1 MVNEY
6 VLDTSALI
14 GAWVR
19 TYPPDHFPNFWDNL
33 DATAQRGRIVVPE
46 EVVAELKAKQDELLT
61 WVRDREEWLKA
72 PTTRAVM
79 ERMRVV
85 LREHP
90 GLTRPG
96 TGRDR
101 ADPFVIATA
110 WELGMT
116 VVTEERGGSEAKPKI
131 PSVCRSLGIDCLSV
145 VDLIRREG
153 WTF

>member
-1 MVNEY
+1 MNAY

-19 TYPPDHFPNFWDNL
+19 TYPPANFPNFWDNL
-33 DATAQRGRIVVPE
+33 DATAQQGRIVVPE
-46 EVVAELKAKQDELLT
+46 EVVTELRAKQDELLT
-61 WVRDREEWLKA
+61 WVRDREEWLKM

-79 ERMRVV
+79 AKTRTV

-90 GLTRPG
+90 GLTQPG
-96 TGRDR
+96 TGRGR

-131 PSVCRSLGIDCLSV
+131 PSVCKSLDIDCVAV

>member
-1 MVNEY
+1 MVNAY

-19 TYPPDHFPNFWDNL
+19 TYPPEHFPNFWDNL
-33 DATAQRGRIVVPE
+33 DAMAQNGRILVPE
-46 EVVAELKAKQDELLT
+46 EVITELKAKQDELLT
-61 WVRDREEWLKA
+61 WVRDREEWLLA

-79 ERMRVV
+79 VKMRVV
-85 LREHP
+85 LSQFP
-90 GLTRPG
+90 GLTQPS
-96 TGRDR
+96 TGRGK

-131 PSVCRSLGIDCLSV
+131 PSVCKALRIDCASV
-145 VDLIRREG
+145 VDLIRREQ
-153 WTF
+153 WKF

>member
-1 MVNEY
+1 MVNAY

-19 TYPPDHFPNFWDNL
+19 TYPPEHFPNFWDNL
-33 DATAQRGRIVVPE
+33 DAMAQNGRVLVPE
-46 EVVAELKAKQDELLT
+46 EVVTELKAKQDELLI
-61 WVRDREEWLKA
+61 WVRNHEEWLKA

-79 ERMRVV
+79 AKTRVV
-85 LREHP
+85 LSQYP
-90 GLTRPG
+90 GLTQPG
-96 TGRDR
+96 TGRGR

-116 VVTEERGGSEAKPKI
+116 VVTEEHGGSEAKPKI
-131 PSVCRSLGIDCLSV
+131 PSVCKSLGVDCISV

>member
-1 MVNEY
+1 MVNAY

-14 GAWVR
+14 GAWMR
-19 TYPPDHFPNFWDNL
+19 TYPPKHFPNFWDNL
-33 DATAQRGRIVVPE
+33 DAMAQNGRVLMPE
-46 EVVAELKAKQDELLT
+46 EVVTELKAKQDELLI
-61 WVRDREEWLKA
+61 WVRNREEWLKA

-79 ERMRVV
+79 EKTRAV
-85 LREHP
+85 LSQYP
-90 GLTRPG
+90 GLTQPG
-96 TGRDR
+96 TGRGK

-131 PSVCRSLGIDCLSV
+131 PSVYKSLEIDCVSV

>member
-1 MVNEY
+1 MNAY

-19 TYPPDHFPNFWDNL
+19 TYPPASFPNFWDHL
-33 DATAQRGRIVVPE
+33 DATAQQGRIVVPE
-46 EVVAELKAKQDELLT
+46 EVVTELKAKQDELLT

-79 ERMRVV
+79 DKTRAVLER
-85 LREHP
+85 HP
-90 GLTRPG
+90 GLTQPS
-96 TGRDR
+96 TGRGR

-116 VVTEERGGSEAKPKI
+116 VVTEERGGSDAKPKI
-131 PSVCRSLGIDCLSV
+131 PSVCKLLGIDCLSV

>member
-1 MVNEY
+1 MNAY

-14 GAWVR
+14 GAWAR
-19 TYPPDHFPNFWDNL
+19 TYPPANFPNFWDHL
-33 DATAQRGRIVVPE
+33 DAMAQHGRILVPE
-46 EVVAELKAKQDELLT
+46 EVVAELKAKQDELLI
-61 WVRDREEWLKA
+61 WVRNREEWLKA

-79 ERMRVV
+79 EKTRAV
-85 LREHP
+85 LSQYP
-90 GLTRPG
+90 GLTQAS
-96 TGRDR
+96 TGRGK

-131 PSVCRSLGIDCLSV
+131 PSVCKSLGIDCLSV

-153 WTF
+153 WSF

>member
-1 MVNEY
+1 MVNAY

-14 GAWVR
+14 GAWAR
-19 TYPPDHFPNFWDNL
+19 TYPPANFPNFWDRL
-33 DATAQRGRIVVPE
+33 DATAQQGRIVVPE
-46 EVVAELKAKQDELLT
+46 EVETELKTKQDELLT

-79 ERMRVV
+79 DKTRAV
-85 LREHP
+85 LEEYP
-90 GLTRPG
+90 GLTQPNAGKG
-96 TGRDR
+96 T

-110 WELGMT
+110 WELEMT
-116 VVTEERGGSEAKPKI
+116 VVTEERGGSEARPKI
-131 PSVCRSLGIDCLSV
+131 PSVCRALDIDCVAV

>member
-1 MVNEY
+1 MNAY

-19 TYPPDHFPNFWDNL
+19 SYPPDNFPNFWINM
-33 DATAQRGRIVVPE
+33 DAAGQEGRLLIPH
-46 EVVAELKAKQDELLT
+46 EVYRELESKQDELLK
-61 WVRDREEWLKA
+61 WARDRQEWMLA
-72 PTTRAVM
+72 PTNRAVM
-79 ERMRVV
+79 VRVREV
-85 LREHP
+85 LSRHP
-90 GLTRPG
+90 GLIKPG
-96 TGRDR
+96 TGRNR

-131 PSVCRSLGIDCLSV
+131 PSVCKALNIDCIYV
-145 VDLIRREG
+145 VELIGREG